1 MQEYA
6 GKIKAFLDKF
16 RQEKYSGGIK
26 MAFEEGRPQT
36 FWRSDVPDFK
46 SKPIN
51 DEFNL
56 EKILLMATDS
66 KFSGSLF
73 FILESGKIK
82 HYYSLETIQGHKL
95 MERLEAA
102 ATAAQSKTEKKRVIM
117 AIRASGNKKEAA
129 TT

>member
-6 GKIKAFLDKF
+6 GKIKAYLDQF

-46 SKPIN
+46 SNPT
-51 DEFNL
+51 DEKFSL
-56 EKILLMATDS
+56 EKTLEMATDS

-73 FILESGKIK
+73 FVLENGEIK
-82 HYYSLETIQGHKL
+82 HYYCIETLQGRKL
-95 MERLEAA
+95 MERLDSL
-102 ATAAQSKTEKKRVIM
+102 TPQRGGSTGGKRTVI
-117 AIRASGNKKEAA
+117 ALRKKEAA

>member
-46 SKPIN
+46 NKPI
-51 DEFNL
+51 DEEFNL

-73 FILESGKIK
+73 FILEDGEIK
-82 HYYSLETIQGHKL
+82 HYYCIETLQGRKL
-95 MERLEAA
+95 MERLDSCRTGGAAAGGNGKRTVIAIRAKKEAA
-102 ATAAQSKTEKKRVIM
+102 AT
-117 AIRASGNKKEAA
+117 
-129 TT
+129 